1 MTSLFASMA
10 VLFYTLAAIL
20 LLRHFIHHQEHQ
32 RPVSPIVF
40 ASLAGLAHL
49 AFLINTIMLAPGQN
63 MSITNVLSLVA
74 WLITAAMLVSAS
86 VLPNRIMLPVVFV
99 FSALTVLAST
109 LIPVAHIMHIELHPG
124 LVIHITLS
132 LFAYGTLAIAFLYAL
147 QVSYIT
153 FRLKQKGASLLHS
166 ALPPLTLVEGMMF
179 RLLQIGTA
187 LLVISLLSGFIFLED
202 MFNRL
207 YAHKTVLSILAL
219 ILYIFILAGQKL
231 RGWRSRQLIVMN
243 VIGIVLLTLAYFG
256 SRFVR
261 EVLL

>member
-1 MTSLFASMA
+1 
-10 VLFYTLAAIL
+10 
-20 LLRHFIHHQEHQ
+20 
-32 RPVSPIVF
+32 
-40 ASLAGLAHL
+40 
-49 AFLINTIMLAPGQN
+49 
-63 MSITNVLSLVA
+63 
-74 WLITAAMLVSAS
+74 
-86 VLPNRIMLPVVFV
+86 
-99 FSALTVLAST
+99 
-109 LIPVAHIMHIELHPG
+109 
-124 LVIHITLS
+124 
-132 LFAYGTLAIAFLYAL
+132 
-147 QVSYIT
+147 
-153 FRLKQKGASLLHS
+153 
-166 ALPPLTLVEGMMF
+166 MF

>member
-1 MTSLFASMA
+1 MATLFALLAVVAYFVAAASMTGRFFHNQGPNRMFALSIAAIA
-10 VLFYTLAAIL
+10 VLCHSIFLGDAILAA
-20 LLRHFIHHQEHQ
+20 Q
-32 RPVSPIVF
+32 
-40 ASLAGLAHL
+40 A
-49 AFLINTIMLAPGQN
+49 GQN

-74 WLITAAMLVSAS
+74 WLITAAMLVSVS